1 MWLWDST
8 TSAKCFIKYSGY
20 SRYVTEAVL
29 QSEILLV
36 RLCTLTSEVPLRFTR
51 CCSFSGW
58 TTWYDVKLTEK
69 CCCFF
74 FFFLLERSTRY
85 LSFLLSSCTFCSI
98 VFCIS
103 CSVAPRLILSHCTVT
118 HSQLSVGWEG
128 FPPRRLACS
137 HWKQLL
143 EKLTVVSKSLPC
155 FFSTLLHPRI
165 FFLSC
170 LR

>member
-1 MWLWDST
+1 MFYKVFRIFEVRYRGST
-8 TSAKCFIKYSGY
+8 AVRNTRTCTSVYFDFRGA
-20 SRYVTEAVL
+20 TEVYTLL
-29 QSEILLV
+29 QLL
-36 RLCTLTSEVPLRFTR
+36 RLN
-51 CCSFSGW
+51 
-58 TTWYDVKLTEK
+58 DVVWCETYWEMLLF
-69 CCCFF
+69 FF

-170 LR
+170 LRLKKKPP